1 LAKAKYDAA
10 RDAGVHDLLW
20 QAERD
25 VRTSRPIQ
33 TPHHHAQA
41 EGRGVQSHV
50 STTLAVFTSQLG
62 TVSETFI
69 RRHVEDLLPGRTVA
83 VARHSRPPL
92 GGRWEAPC
100 PVLFLDRWALGLP
113 VRLARRAGVPEA
125 RLRDAAVERFLRRH
139 NVGVVLGEYLDQ
151 FVDFV
156 PLLDRMGIPYVVQG
170 HGIDLSAALRKPAL
184 AQRYQAYKSARAILT
199 RCEFHRRRLIA
210 LGLPAN
216 KIEVNPGGIDIPAA
230 AIERGAEAAKRFLAI
245 GRMTAKKGPIY
256 LLEAFRLAG
265 ANDPDITLDYI
276 GDGEL
281 LPAVRQ
287 FVDATALGARVRLH
301 GAASEETKHHL
312 LRECGVF
319 VQHSLTDPDTGDEE
333 GLPAGIQ
340 EAMAHGMA
348 VVSTRHSGIG
358 EAVEEGITGSLVEE
372 GDSAGMAQA
381 MLRMSS
387 QEESYLR
394 LGRAARA
401 KAERLYSW
409 PAERLRVLKHLHVA
423 S

>member
-1 LAKAKYDAA
+1 
-10 RDAGVHDLLW
+10 
-20 QAERD
+20 
-25 VRTSRPIQ
+25 
-33 TPHHHAQA
+33 
-41 EGRGVQSHV
+41 V

-83 VARHSRPPL
+83 VARNSAPPF
-92 GGRWEAPC
+92 GGRWEPPC

-113 VRLARRAGVPEA
+113 VRLARRAGLREEG
-125 RLRDAAVERFLRRH
+125 LRDAAVERFLRRH
-139 NVGVVLGEYLDQ
+139 NVDVVLGEYLDQ

-156 PLLDRMGIPYVVQG
+156 PLLDRMRIPYVVQG
-170 HGIDLSAALRKPAL
+170 HGIDLSASLRKPAV
-184 AQRYQAYKSARAILT
+184 AQRYQAYQSARAILT

-216 KIEVNPGGIDIPAA
+216 KVVVNPGGIDVPAA
-230 AIERGAEAAKRFLAI
+230 AVERGPQAAKRFLAI
-245 GRMTAKKGPIY
+245 GRMTPKKGPIY
-256 LLEAFRLAG
+256 LLESFRLAG
-265 ANDPDITLDYI
+265 AKDPDITLDYI

-301 GAASEETKHHL
+301 GAASEETKHNL

-333 GLPAGIQ
+333 GLPAAIQ

-348 VVSTRHSGIG
+348 VIGTRHSGIG
-358 EAVEEGITGSLVEE
+358 EAVEEGVTGSLVDE

-387 QEESYLR
+387 QEDSYLQF
-394 LGRAARA
+394 GTAARA

-409 PAERLRVLKHLHVA
+409 SAERLRVLQHLRLA